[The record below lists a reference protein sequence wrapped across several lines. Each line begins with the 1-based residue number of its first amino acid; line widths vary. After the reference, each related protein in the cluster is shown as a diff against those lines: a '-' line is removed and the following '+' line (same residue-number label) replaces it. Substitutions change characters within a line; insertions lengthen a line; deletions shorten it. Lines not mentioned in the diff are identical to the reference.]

1 MQDMG
6 RVITLNGID
15 ENQMIET
22 DVDRNGLNL
31 KSKFEEL
38 RSILEKHHGERHA
51 IILQDY
57 PDPDAISSAYAHQM
71 LAAAF
76 DIQTDILYAD
86 RISHPQNIAMVR
98 LLEIDV
104 QRFDPDM
111 DIGVYD
117 GAVFIDNQGTT
128 AQTILADLVEKQIPA
143 VLVIDHHS
151 PQEGFQPEFSDIRK
165 IGAVASMYVEYLNHE
180 GSPIA
185 LDRSNQKHVF
195 LATALMLGI
204 ITDTKHFITAT
215 GEDFKAAQFLSHYRD
230 PELLEEILTQSRSKE
245 TMKVI
250 HEALANRIVAENFSI
265 AGVGYLRSEDRDA
278 IAQAADFLVS
288 EENVHT
294 AIIYGIVKDDRN
306 EEAVVGSL
314 RTTKLTLKPDEFLKD
329 VFGKTESGNYFGGGK
344 TEAGGFEIPV
354 GFLSGDEA
362 GKYGVLKWKV
372 YDTQIKQRLFE
383 KVGIEETLFEE

>member
-22 DVDRNGLNL
+22 EVERNGLNL

-38 RSILEKHHGERHA
+38 RSILEQHHGERHA

-143 VLVIDHHS
+143 VFVIDHHS
-151 PQEGFQPEFSDIRK
+151 PQEGVQPEFSDIRK
-165 IGAVASMYVEYLNHE
+165 IGAVATIYVEYLNHE

-185 LDRSNQKHVF
+185 LDRSIQKHVF

-215 GEDFKAAQFLSHYRD
+215 GEDFKAAQILSQYRD

-278 IAQAADFLVS
+278 IAQAADFLAS

-362 GKYGVLKWKV
+362 GKYGALKWKV

-383 KVGIEETLFEE
+383 KVGIEENLFEE